1 MVRSG
6 INVISTVWNLCDD
19 SMVWSI
25 LPPFLNTVAF
35 QVCRHVQITTSFNFA
50 KHWTLLGWS
59 QMLPTATTYYIHVL
73 QIDYETHTK
82 KSKVQKFVK
91 LLYGWRLTASLS
103 SLLDVRIICFILH
116 CTFPYEKCQNVL
128 SIRLTLFTFLVWVSA
143 IICR

>member
-73 QIDYETHTK
+73 QIDYETQAK

-91 LLYGWRLTASLS
+91 LLYGWRLTSLS
-103 SLLDVRIICFILH
+103 SLLDVRIICLFHTLLYL
-116 CTFPYEKCQNVL
+116 PLREMSKCFVHPPDKFHISCL
-128 SIRLTLFTFLVWVSA
+128 SKRNYL
-143 IICR
+143 